1 MGDVPAEAAGH
12 EPDDSAAEGR
22 NGADAADD
30 ERRHAGDAAD
40 AGSWGAC
47 WGAAGPWRHEWDGWD
62 AAWGHGREPDA
73 DDDAADGE

>member
-12 EPDDSAAEGR
+12 EPDNSAAEGR

-30 ERRHAGDAAD
+30 ERRHAGDAA
-40 AGSWGAC
+40 
-47 WGAAGPWRHEWDGWD
+47 
-62 AAWGHGREPDA
+62 WGHGREPDA